1 MKITQMIG
9 NAGYP
14 LSGPIGMPA
23 VRERRLET
31 PPATHRGHICV
42 RTWDA
47 YPVFGSAAALVR
59 KPVDAKQA
67 CVPSSIRRARYL
79 T

>member
-14 LSGPIGMPA
+14 LPGPIGMPA

-31 PPATHRGHICV
+31 PPVTHRGHNCV
-42 RTWDA
+42 SRWEA

-59 KPVDAKQA
+59 KPVDADQT
-67 CVPSSIRRARYL
+67 CVPSSNRRARYL